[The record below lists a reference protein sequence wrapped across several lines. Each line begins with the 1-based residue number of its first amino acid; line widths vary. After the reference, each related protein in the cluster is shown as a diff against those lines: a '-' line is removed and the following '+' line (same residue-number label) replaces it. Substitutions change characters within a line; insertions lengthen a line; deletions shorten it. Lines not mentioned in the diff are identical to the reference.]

1 MTIPENI
8 GVKVLISLLVGL
20 STALVLAV
28 RFFHYQDYNS
38 FDQFFLVGVP
48 AFALTCI
55 AYLLLSHFREFIN
68 SIKLPAGRLRTGL
81 AILIAF
87 LLFLF
92 IQKQPVL
99 LLIVNIVLVAALF
112 LGAVYFSKPF
122 IQEWKKGEK
131 LTRILYAWI
140 LASTI
145 TFFVTGVGSNFY
157 TTFLEVVLLTFFF
170 QIVFS
175 LIAYYLIGKI
185 RLDIQNQSEFWIAVL
200 LLLLVLAFVV
210 AIFQMGRQFP
220 RLFDADFF
228 LLEGSQVIVFTVVS
242 IFSLPW
248 LAWVLKIL
256 ETRGLINSL
265 KETKLFNFWDENLPG
280 FLLAGLFFI
289 IYFML
294 ASILNRPIFDVD
306 DIFFDADGLNWRT
319 RLTTENWIDFYW
331 RSIHPLSLL
340 LLRPPIAFI
349 SAFLKG
355 DRLSSAMIIV
365 AFTSSLCVFLA
376 WLFLRKTTGNPVFAL
391 LVASIL
397 GASASHLIFGSL
409 IETYIFLAVSL
420 MLFYVLLL
428 EGKPFPFLVLAGVP
442 AIGITLT
449 NFAQNVIT
457 LFIIK
462 PNIKLIVRYV
472 FIVVVLLIGL
482 SLLNNLLYPGANPF
496 FFVPS
501 GFLAEKQNIFP
512 FNLQRIQAI
521 VRSFLFYNV
530 VAPEPILYTKDIPFT
545 QFRFFKPEIQRLSGY
560 DTLLQTFTAS
570 FWLAL
575 LVLAVISFVI
585 NFRQNK
591 YTRYSIALSACILL
605 NVSFHL
611 RYGKELF
618 LYSPNWTYALILLL
632 GLAWV
637 GVSRYKWFQVLL
649 LLFLICLIANNLSLL
664 YTLMSI
670 SASHF
675 D

>member
-28 RFFHYQDYNS
+28 RFFYYQDYNS

-228 LLEGSQVIVFTVVS
+228 LLEGSQIIASTVVS

-248 LAWVLKIL
+248 LAWILNIL
-256 ETRGLINSL
+256 ETRGLIYSL
-265 KETKLFNFWDENLPG
+265 KGTKLFNFFDENLPG
-280 FLLAGLFFI
+280 FLLAGLFFF
-289 IYFML
+289 IYFLL

-397 GASASHLIFGSL
+397 GASASHLIFG
-409 IETYIFLAVSL
+409 
-420 MLFYVLLL
+420 VLC
-428 EGKPFPFLVLAGVP
+428 A
-442 AIGITLT
+442 
-449 NFAQNVIT
+449 
-457 LFIIK
+457 
-462 PNIKLIVRYV
+462 
-472 FIVVVLLIGL
+472 
-482 SLLNNLLYPGANPF
+482 
-496 FFVPS
+496 
-501 GFLAEKQNIFP
+501 
-512 FNLQRIQAI
+512 
-521 VRSFLFYNV
+521 
-530 VAPEPILYTKDIPFT
+530 
-545 QFRFFKPEIQRLSGY
+545 
-560 DTLLQTFTAS
+560 TA
-570 FWLAL
+570 
-575 LVLAVISFVI
+575 
-585 NFRQNK
+585 
-591 YTRYSIALSACILL
+591 
-605 NVSFHL
+605 
-611 RYGKELF
+611 
-618 LYSPNWTYALILLL
+618 
-632 GLAWV
+632 
-637 GVSRYKWFQVLL
+637 
-649 LLFLICLIANNLSLL
+649 
-664 YTLMSI
+664 
-670 SASHF
+670 
-675 D
+675 